1 MGRRVQTSLFLVN
14 KELEFTSKRK
24 KRQQGRSSA
33 MEAVDTKGSAANDEV
48 MEIVRNLQPSLSQAQ
63 IRTDHSS
70 IDLKMKAHLLSAHP
84 SPRQF
89 VKLKLRQ

>member
-1 MGRRVQTSLFLVN
+1 
-14 KELEFTSKRK
+14 
-24 KRQQGRSSA
+24 

-70 IDLKMKAHLLSAHP
+70 TDLKMKAH
-84 SPRQF
+84 RQF
-89 VKLKLRQ
+89 VKLKLHH